1 MYKKIKLYIKYKHIY
16 KNLERDGLRV
26 DTGRGKKTHSRHVTF
41 SEYGKSTQDEAE
53 QDRSSGVGNF
63 FHP

>member
-41 SEYGKSTQDEAE
+41 SE
-53 QDRSSGVGNF
+53 
-63 FHP
+63 